1 VARTG
6 GNRPQVKAETERYH
20 PPAWNAEARSR
31 VHERTNLR
39 GSPSRWTISAP
50 LVSGGKISAADLN
63 LTTVIYGAG
72 YKLERMRTWH
82 RSTGAL
88 RLWRRTVGRGEPL
101 RGRGRSGRSIGERC
115 ARFTNEGSE
124 ESDRTLLGMAYLT
137 VGRSLD
143 TPPYRQGKP
152 CCIGPRVCEARSR
165 LSCNW
170 QFLHGGPFSNL
181 RSKAENSQCRH
192 RFLSSGASGT
202 DFASCQAR
210 QGNTHDSSC
219 GKG

>member
-1 VARTG
+1 MARATSWKG
-6 GNRPQVKAETERYH
+6 C
-20 PPAWNAEARSR
+20 
-31 VHERTNLR
+31 
-39 GSPSRWTISAP
+39 AP
-50 LVSGGKISAADLN
+50 
-63 LTTVIYGAG
+63 
-72 YKLERMRTWH
+72 
-82 RSTGAL
+82 STGPLAPF
-88 RLWRRTVGRGEPL
+88 GRGEGQWVEVNHGG
-101 RGRGRSGRSIGERC
+101 GRGRSGRSIGERC

-202 DFASCQAR
+202 DFARCQAR